1 MALLNAFFELI
12 NAGCRIVGPAVS
24 ASTIQG
30 VGCRKSSLGSEQ
42 FLDFAKKAAC
52 CVEARRD
59 VTEGERQ
66 SPEADKML
74 QNGFDLTKYFHHTPE
89 MWKTQQYTVV
99 SLFPS
104 GLELSGLRIRIKSQ
118 DLGIRKEAQ
127 SFKGSGFRII
137 IVEDHDLGS

>member
-12 NAGCRIVGPAVS
+12 NAGRWIVTPGVS
-24 ASTIQG
+24 ASAIHG
-30 VGCRKSSLGSEQ
+30 VGRVKSSLGSEQ
-42 FLDFAKKAAC
+42 FLDFAKRAAC

-104 GLELSGLRIRIKSQ
+104 GLELSGLRIRRKSQ
-118 DLGIRKEAQ
+118 DLGIRKETQ

>member
-1 MALLNAFFELI
+1 MGRA
-12 NAGCRIVGPAVS
+12 
-24 ASTIQG
+24 
-30 VGCRKSSLGSEQ
+30 KSSLGSEQ
-42 FLDFAKKAAC
+42 FLDFAKRAAC

-74 QNGFDLTKYFHHTPE
+74 QNGFDLTKYFYHIPE

-104 GLELSGLRIRIKSQ
+104 GLELSGLRIRRKSQ

-127 SFKGSGFRII
+127 SFKGSGFRI
-137 IVEDHDLGS
+137 